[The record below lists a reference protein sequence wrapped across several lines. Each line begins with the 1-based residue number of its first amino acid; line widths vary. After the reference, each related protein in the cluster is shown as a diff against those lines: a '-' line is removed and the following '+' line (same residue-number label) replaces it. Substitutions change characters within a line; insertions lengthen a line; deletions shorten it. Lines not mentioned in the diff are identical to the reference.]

1 MTEETTKKLLADV
14 ARPMT
19 DKELQR
25 TLDKDKMKKS
35 IEVCAAKILAA
46 NCWDKVLTF
55 PQLNGSLKVVAASGK
70 FSFLVLA
77 DGTILEV

>member
-35 IEVCAAKILAA
+35 IEICADGILAA

-55 PQLNGSLKVVAASGK
+55 PQLNGSVKVVAVSGK
-70 FSFLVLA
+70 FTFLVLA

>member
-25 TLDKDKMKKS
+25 TLDTDKLNES
-35 IEVCAAKILAA
+35 IEICADRMLAA
-46 NCWDKVLTF
+46 NCLDKVLPF
-55 PQLNGSLKVVAASGK
+55 PQLNGSWKVVAASGSL
-70 FSFLVLA
+70 SFLVLA